1 MYNAAPEP
9 DRGDSPGQKGFGTNE
24 AASTFGDHER
34 ARVPE
39 NEVVTLPRKSLR
51 TKTKL
56 EYLSIL
62 DGKGKLDEA
71 LDPHLDDETAIH
83 LYRLMLTARR
93 LDERC
98 INMQRQGR
106 IGTYGPCR
114 GQEAAHCAA
123 TLCMEPEDWV
133 VHAFREPSSF
143 YHRGWPLETVLRF
156 WGGYEEG
163 CQPPDGV
170 NDLPINV
177 PIASQVPHAMGIGWG
192 MKLRGD
198 NHAVLCYCGDGATS
212 EGDFHEAMNFAGVYD
227 LPVVFMVQNNQ
238 WAISIPR
245 EAQTASET
253 IAQKAIAYGFDGL
266 QLDGNDAL
274 AVYAGTKEAVEKA
287 KNGGGPTLIEAVTY
301 RLSVHTTA
309 DDPTKYR
316 SEEEV
321 RKWEKLDPI
330 PRYYDYLV
338 GRKILDDKAGA
349 KIEKEVLAEVAAAV
363 ERFEASR
370 DVDPLDA
377 FDYLFTRMTE
387 EVQQQRDE
395 FAACLKQEGI
405 GAGH

>member
-1 MYNAAPEP
+1 MGLPSPA
-9 DRGDSPGQKGFGTNE
+9 RGDSPSRRGVGANWDGGASRVLGCEWFARNE
-24 AASTFGDHER
+24 EA
-34 ARVPE
+34 
-39 NEVVTLPRKSLR
+39 TLPRKPL
-51 TKTKL
+51 KIKNKV

-62 DGKGKLDEA
+62 DGQGKLDAA
-71 LDPHLDDETAIH
+71 LDPNLDAEKAVY

-143 YHRGWPLETVLRF
+143 YHRGWPLETVLKF

-163 CQPPDGV
+163 CQPPEGV
-170 NDLPINV
+170 NDLPIAV
-177 PIASQVPHAMGIGWG
+177 PIASQVPHAMGLAWG

-198 NHAVLCYCGDGATS
+198 NHAVLCYCGDGGTS
-212 EGDFHEAMNFAGVYD
+212 EGDFHEAMNFAGVYH
-227 LPVVFMVQNNQ
+227 LPVIFLIQNNQ

-245 EAQTASET
+245 DAQTASET
-253 IAQKAIAYGFDGL
+253 IAQKAVAYGFDGL

-274 AVYAGTKEAVEKA
+274 AVYVGTREAVDKA
-287 KNGGGPTLIEAVTY
+287 KAGGGPTLIEAVTY

-316 SEEEV
+316 SNEEV
-321 RKWEKLDPI
+321 AKWEKLDPI
-330 PRYYDYLV
+330 PRYYNYLV
-338 GRKILDDKAGA
+338 KKKFLTEVSAA
-349 KIEKEVLAEVAAAV
+349 KIEEEVLAEVAGAV
-363 ERFEASR
+363 ERFEESR
-370 DVDPLDA
+370 DVNPLDS
-377 FDYLFTRMTE
+377 FDYLFAEMPE
-387 EVQQQRDE
+387 EVKKQREE
-395 FAACLKQEGI
+395 FAECLKREGI